1 MRKTREFE
9 PPRIKPGT
17 PHEDPVVLTRQERR
31 GPRTGETGDAAGG
44 WLVEL
49 EKETRFDVTLRFKA
63 PGANAKVTYACG
75 SVTRDVEVSGDATS
89 VVLKRVAHPAGLGR
103 ITAALGT
110 AKPYGA
116 DYVELKRVD

>member
-31 GPRTGETGDAAGG
+31 GPRAGESGDAAGG
-44 WLVEL
+44 WLVDL
-49 EKETRFDVTLRFKA
+49 EKETTFDVTLRFKA
-63 PGANAKVTYACG
+63 PGASAKITYACG
-75 SVTRDVEVSGDATS
+75 SVAKEVEISGDATV
-89 VVLKRVAHPAGLGR
+89 VVLKGVTHPAGPGR
-103 ITAALGT
+103 ISAAVGA

-116 DYVELKRVD
+116 DYVELKRID